1 MLTKVR
7 EKNLNIDYSS
17 HWGDSLNSNRQKSQE
32 KDVWMLIKKLNNSLW
47 QENDEI

>member
-7 EKNLNIDYSS
+7 GKNLNIDYSS
-17 HWGDSLNSNRQKSQE
+17 HWRDSLNSNRQKE
-32 KDVWMLIKKLNNSLW
+32 KDVWMLIQKLNNSLW